1 VGQVVEESHRP
12 DESQGL
18 ASISALACRG
28 LDLGVRP
35 EVAGSSLTGK
45 GDSSSAYQWL
55 GCTSGVRAQGLSF
68 QAVPRGKRSRFVCE
82 QISKEPQGGRGRMP
96 ALRADAVTA
105 GSARSLPAASRSG
118 QTVTSASY

>member
-1 VGQVVEESHRP
+1 MGQVVEESHRP

-82 QISKEPQGGRGRMP
+82 QISKEPQAEGKSTQRKI
-96 ALRADAVTA
+96 LYIYLYINHV
-105 GSARSLPAASRSG
+105 SG
-118 QTVTSASY
+118 D